1 MNYTE
6 AMRYME
12 ELSGYGIV
20 PGLDSIRELC
30 RRLGNPQERL
40 KFVHVAGT
48 NGKGSVVTMV
58 TSVMTAAGYK
68 VGKYSSPAVF
78 EYRERYQI
86 GSRMISQV
94 AFCSYLERVRDC
106 AQAMAADG
114 LPHPT
119 TFEVETALAL
129 LYFADKE
136 CDLVVMETG
145 MGGRMDATNIVQT
158 TLVAVLTSI
167 GMDHMAFLG
176 ETIDKIAAEKAGIIK
191 NRCYVISARQ
201 PKDGERMIRQKASLE
216 KAKLV
221 IGDAGHCK
229 QIKYGIRKQSFTYDN
244 LKNVQITLS
253 GTYQIENAVLAIET
267 VRALQKCGFSVT
279 EEQLRKGFLET
290 EWPGRFQVVHKKP
303 LVIID
308 GAHNENA
315 ATRLKE
321 SIEQELTT
329 EQRENLI
336 LIMGVLKDKEYE
348 KVAQLICPFGKHVIT
363 LAPPNNPRALGAYE
377 LAKTVQEFQPAVTAV
392 DSVEEAVEMS
402 FLLAGEQAVV
412 LAFGSLSYLGRL
424 TKVLESRKDRK

>member
-136 CDLVVMETG
+136 CDL
-145 MGGRMDATNIVQT
+145 
-158 TLVAVLTSI
+158 
-167 GMDHMAFLG
+167 
-176 ETIDKIAAEKAGIIK
+176 
-191 NRCYVISARQ
+191 
-201 PKDGERMIRQKASLE
+201 SL
-216 KAKLV
+216 
-221 IGDAGHCK
+221 IH
-229 QIKYGIRKQSFTYDN
+229 I
-244 LKNVQITLS
+244 
-253 GTYQIENAVLAIET
+253 
-267 VRALQKCGFSVT
+267 
-279 EEQLRKGFLET
+279 
-290 EWPGRFQVVHKKP
+290 
-303 LVIID
+303 
-308 GAHNENA
+308 
-315 ATRLKE
+315 
-321 SIEQELTT
+321 
-329 EQRENLI
+329 
-336 LIMGVLKDKEYE
+336 
-348 KVAQLICPFGKHVIT
+348 
-363 LAPPNNPRALGAYE
+363 
-377 LAKTVQEFQPAVTAV
+377 
-392 DSVEEAVEMS
+392 
-402 FLLAGEQAVV
+402 
-412 LAFGSLSYLGRL
+412 
-424 TKVLESRKDRK
+424 